1 MLFRHNPSVKENLV
15 NTFSFGA
22 QVGGPDYPET
32 ARRQEQQLRDAFN
45 RWSGNYSPDVKEFAF
60 LLRID
65 GRIHRYTEMWQIHG
79 AQKAKRKR
87 DWIEVEIG
95 IPEEWWLEAEGDGY
109 KRRLADAVEAG
120 FLSMIDVLRAKERQ
134 INADALL
141 EDWHRIKVSYLAPTS

>member
-1 MLFRHNPSVKENLV
+1 M

-22 QVGGPDYPET
+22 QVGGPDYPEA

-45 RWSGNYSPDVKEFAF
+45 RWSGEYSSDVKEFVF

-65 GRIHRYTEMWQIHG
+65 GRIHRYTEMWQIRG

-95 IPEEWWLEAEGDGY
+95 IPEEWWREANGDGY
-109 KRRLADAVEAG
+109 KKRLVDSVETG
-120 FLSMIDVLRAKERQ
+120 FNSIIDVMRAKKRH
-134 INADALL
+134 IDADALL
-141 EDWHRIKVSYLAPTS
+141 EDWNRIKASYLATPS

>member
-1 MLFRHNPSVKENLV
+1 M

-22 QVGGPDYPET
+22 QIGGPDYPEA

-45 RWSGNYSPDVKEFAF
+45 RWSGEYSSDVKEFAF

-65 GRIHRYTEMWQIHG
+65 GRIHRYTEMWQIRG

-95 IPEEWWLEAEGDGY
+95 IPEEWWREANGDGY
-109 KRRLADAVEAG
+109 KKRLVDSVETG
-120 FLSMIDVLRAKERQ
+120 LNSMIDVMRAKKLH
-134 INADALL
+134 IDADALL
-141 EDWHRIKVSYLAPTS
+141 EDWNRIRALYLATPS